1 MTGPLPPLASPAIT
15 SEPRPATH
23 RSFTQTLLQPAP
35 GTDWAFV
42 PSESDWARLLSI
54 TATLTTDAADTDR
67 GTNVTVTDQ
76 EGNLLTVDASPN
88 LVAPSQVALYGWRSG
103 PAYYVSQSAP
113 YTLTAAIPGFW
124 LPPGATVAADTG
136 GLDTPTTGVQATI
149 DTASITANL
158 PVTIVFGVNDTVAWN
173 PAGGAGPEVN
183 YSIAAGVYATTADVA
198 AALNAATGAGPA
210 TLGLGAHFVDHG
222 GGVLRLTAV
231 QDVGAD
237 GNGSNVA
244 SAMAADAWA
253 SIVTGGTTATLAG
266 GVDAD
271 GGDQWTSIVATYVVA
286 YHAYWATL
294 DAVIDQLAAS
304 R

>member
-1 MTGPLPPLASPAIT
+1 MTGPLSTPAPPAVT
-15 SEPRPATH
+15 SEPKPAAH
-23 RSFTQTLLQPAP
+23 RSFTQVVDQPRP
-35 GTDWAFV
+35 GTDWSFV
-42 PSESDWARLLSI
+42 PSNSDWSRLLSI
-54 TATLTTDAADTDR
+54 TATLTTSGADVDR
-67 GTNVTVTDQ
+67 APNITVTDQ
-76 EGNLLTVDASPN
+76 EGNVITVDTPVGAQAGSTTGRW
-88 LVAPSQVALYGWRSG
+88 GWR
-103 PAYYVSQSAP
+103 PHPMYYGQDSNQTV
-113 YTLTAAIPGFW
+113 TAGSIPGLW
-124 LPPGATVAADTG
+124 LPPESTVAADTS

-244 SAMAADAWA
+244 SVMAADAWA